1 MYSLYWLR
9 RSRTSSLRRSSTA
22 NSSEMTS
29 AIFSATRSGFDVSM
43 VPGVR
48 LFTSCL
54 EMYETNSLAH
64 SMLLAREFVS
74 YISKQLV
81 KSLTPGTIETS
92 NPDLVAEKIA
102 EVISE
107 ELAVE
112 DRLNDEVRDLL
123 SQYSEY
129 MRRESVSYQ
138 EMFRRIK
145 NTLISQR
152 KVVKASGRDTGDA
165 MKLSRDKVT
174 DISHKVIEMLRKSR
188 ELRLRNK
195 DSNAVRLEIVRLMTE
210 VLMTEDK
217 VDRAARAK
225 IRTQKRD
232 IPEGSEEWDI
242 LLRRYYSE
250 ELKKLGID
258 IAGR

>member
-1 MYSLYWLR
+1 
-9 RSRTSSLRRSSTA
+9 
-22 NSSEMTS
+22 
-29 AIFSATRSGFDVSM
+29 
-43 VPGVR
+43 
-48 LFTSCL
+48 
-54 EMYETNSLAH
+54 
-64 SMLLAREFVS
+64 MLLAREVVS

-102 EVISE
+102 EVISA

-129 MRRESVSYQ
+129 MRREGVSYQ

-152 KVVKASGRDTGDA
+152 KVIRAAGRDTGDH
-165 MKLSRDKVT
+165 MKLSRDKVI
-174 DISHKVIEMLRKSR
+174 DISHKVVSALRKAHQV
-188 ELRLRNK
+188 RLKKPFNE
-195 DSNAVRLEIVRLMTE
+195 VRLELVREMTE
-210 VLMTEDK
+210 VLQAEEK
-217 VDRAARAK
+217 VDRAARDK
-225 IRTQKRD
+225 IRSQKRE
-232 IPEGSEEWDI
+232 IPEGSEEWDL

-258 IAGR
+258 LAR

>member
-1 MYSLYWLR
+1 
-9 RSRTSSLRRSSTA
+9 
-22 NSSEMTS
+22 
-29 AIFSATRSGFDVSM
+29 
-43 VPGVR
+43 
-48 LFTSCL
+48 
-54 EMYETNSLAH
+54 
-64 SMLLAREFVS
+64 MLLAREFIAYLS
-74 YISKQLV
+74 RQLV
-81 KSLTPGTIETS
+81 RKLTPGVIET
-92 NPDLVAEKIA
+92 PAPEAVAEKIT
-102 EVISE
+102 EVITE

-165 MKLSRDKVT
+165 MKLSRDKVS
-174 DISHKVIEMLRKSR
+174 DISHKIIEMLRKSR

-195 DSNAVRLEIVRLMTE
+195 DSNAVRLEIVRQMTD

-232 IPEGSEEWDI
+232 IPEGSEEWDL

>member
-1 MYSLYWLR
+1 
-9 RSRTSSLRRSSTA
+9 
-22 NSSEMTS
+22 
-29 AIFSATRSGFDVSM
+29 
-43 VPGVR
+43 
-48 LFTSCL
+48 
-54 EMYETNSLAH
+54 
-64 SMLLAREFVS
+64 MLLAREFVA

-81 KSLTPGTIETS
+81 KSLTNGTIETS

-165 MKLSRDKVT
+165 MKLSRDKVS
-174 DISHKVIEMLRKSR
+174 DISHKVIDMLRKSR